1 MATGIKITK
10 ALYGTGTNTVDVKA
24 GVSSHIK
31 EGELNLVVSPD
42 SLGVEDPAP
51 GQTKQLTVSY
61 TINNGDVNTKSAYDN
76 EAIIVNAPSER
87 LASGLDIVK
96 ASYGYAG
103 NMTDVTDAIRNYI
116 KDGLIKLKVSPTA
129 LGIPDPNPNK
139 QKVLEVDY
147 TLNGAKNSESVKDNS
162 TFSVSAPPADAPT
175 GDGTSLGTQ
184 IGIAIG
190 WTLAYTLLFAAA
202 QASYIYGDM
211 FYKWTGYLFWAL
223 VGIPVVVYALTGSVI
238 ALIISPISFSA
249 ICGFA
254 MLYPFYSGSKLPI
267 VQAAQP
273 VENVI
278 TSLTPSVPS
287 ITQ

>member
-10 ALYGTGTNTVDVKA
+10 ATYGVGSKTVDVKA
-24 GVSSHIK
+24 AVSSNIK

-76 EAIIVNAPSER
+76 EAVIVSAPPAK

-96 ASYGYAG
+96 ATYGYAG

-116 KDGLIKLKVSPTA
+116 KDGLIKLKVSPSA

-139 QKVLEVDY
+139 QKILEVDY
-147 TLNGAKNSESVKDNS
+147 TLNGAKNSESIKDNS

-184 IGIAIG
+184 IGWGIAYALMYSFHFIG
-190 WTLAYTLLFAAA
+190 VFAAYNYGKLFNSTAAYFFGAISLIPFGFFAICLFAL
-202 QASYIYGDM
+202 
-211 FYKWTGYLFWAL
+211 GYPL
-223 VGIPVVVYALTGSVI
+223 
-238 ALIISPISFSA
+238 
-249 ICGFA
+249 
-254 MLYPFYSGSKLPI
+254 YSGSKLTIIPSTS
-267 VQAAQP
+267 V

-278 TSLTPSVPS
+278 KPLTPSVPS

>member
-10 ALYGTGTNTVDVKA
+10 ATYGVGSNTVDVKA
-24 GVSSHIK
+24 AVSSNIK

-61 TINNGDVNTKSAYDN
+61 TINNGDTNTKSAYDN
-76 EAIIVNAPSER
+76 EAIIVNAPSAR

-116 KDGLIKLKVSPTA
+116 RDGLIKLKVSPSA

-147 TLNGAKNSESVKDNS
+147 TLNGAKNSESIKDNS
-162 TFSVSAPPADAPT
+162 FFQVSAPPADAPT
-175 GDGTSLGTQ
+175 GDGPSLGTQ
-184 IGIAIG
+184 IGWTIAYALMYSAYFIG
-190 WTLAYTLLFAAA
+190 IFAAYNYGWLFNQPAAYFFGAVSVIPFGFFAVCLFA
-202 QASYIYGDM
+202 M
-211 FYKWTGYLFWAL
+211 GYPL
-223 VGIPVVVYALTGSVI
+223 
-238 ALIISPISFSA
+238 
-249 ICGFA
+249 
-254 MLYPFYSGSKLPI
+254 YSGTKLPI
-267 VQAAQP
+267 LP
-273 VENVI
+273 LSPSMKNVI

>member
-10 ALYGTGTNTVDVKA
+10 ATYGVGSNTVDVKA
-24 GVSSHIK
+24 AVSSNIK

-51 GQTKQLTVSY
+51 GQTKQITVSY

-116 KDGLIKLKVSPTA
+116 RDGLIKLKVSPTSM
-129 LGIPDPNPNK
+129 GIPDPNPNK

-147 TLNGAKNSESVKDNS
+147 TLNGAKNSESIKDNS

-175 GDGTSLGTQ
+175 GDGTSFGTQ
-184 IGIAIG
+184 VGWAIAYALMYSAYFIGIFAAYNYG
-190 WTLAYTLLFAAA
+190 KLFNQPASYFFGALSVLPFGFLAVCLFA
-202 QASYIYGDM
+202 
-211 FYKWTGYLFWAL
+211 FGYPL
-223 VGIPVVVYALTGSVI
+223 
-238 ALIISPISFSA
+238 
-249 ICGFA
+249 
-254 MLYPFYSGSKLPI
+254 YSGSKLSILP
-267 VQAAQP
+267 AQTV
-273 VENVI
+273 VENVMKPL
-278 TSLTPSVPS
+278 TSSMPS